1 MSLFFYFWTLLVFF
15 CMVDMLYW
23 LKMMIKETCQLCS
36 KFVDRIYGLNLK
48 IIVYKIEKGMKPRW
62 SLRKYNNG
70 IKKKKK
76 LFRALRAESLFS
88 SSPIPGPPIWWMLD
102 KMRNSFYRSYFAAV
116 SLFTFSSY
124 TLVRYL
130 IWLPESI
137 LL

>member
-1 MSLFFYFWTLLVFF
+1 M
-15 CMVDMLYW
+15 
-23 LKMMIKETCQLCS
+23 
-36 KFVDRIYGLNLK
+36 

-116 SLFTFSSY
+116 SLFTFSLSLDY
-124 TLVRYL
+124 QHL
-130 IWLPESI
+130 S
-137 LL
+137 